1 MWYSCSSA
9 LTQRELGGRGRN
21 RAAGSGRVVGS
32 SAALA
37 PGSGFSLGYKA
48 QLLSNY
54 LPNHHQR
61 IETFSHQVFNG
72 IYSTCGDMF
81 VSACQGKLFC
91 VSSDDDFQFHL
102 PHFFSNVLI
111 KSEIGKPSKSFLIGF
126 FSSGR
131 RASEVRPALIECFEA
146 SPVL

>member
-1 MWYSCSSA
+1 M
-9 LTQRELGGRGRN
+9 
-21 RAAGSGRVVGS
+21 VGS

-81 VSACQGKLFC
+81 VSACQGKLFG
-91 VSSDDDFQFHL
+91 VTSDDDFHQ
-102 PHFFSNVLI
+102 HFDSFKRISLI
-111 KSEIGKPSKSFLIGF
+111 LNM
-126 FSSGR
+126 R
-131 RASEVRPALIECFEA
+131 LA
-146 SPVL
+146 

>member
-1 MWYSCSSA
+1 MVAERDFHFLPREMCYSFSSA

-21 RAAGSGRVVGS
+21 RAASGRVVGS

-91 VSSDDDFQFHL
+91 ATSGDDFHHHFDSFKDL
-102 PHFFSNVLI
+102 SSNYIVYNPHDV
-111 KSEIGKPSKSFLIGF
+111 E
-126 FSSGR
+126 
-131 RASEVRPALIECFEA
+131 
-146 SPVL
+146 